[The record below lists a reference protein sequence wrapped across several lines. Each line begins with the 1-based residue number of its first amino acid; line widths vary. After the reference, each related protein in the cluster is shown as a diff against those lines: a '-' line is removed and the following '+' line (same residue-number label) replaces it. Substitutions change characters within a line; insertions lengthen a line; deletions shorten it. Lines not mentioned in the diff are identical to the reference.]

1 MAMAPKQFR
10 YQDQDC
16 PMTLCEGL
24 REYYAGHPGL
34 LQPDRMEAD
43 AARFFRSHDAC
54 HALFGLDT
62 TLVDEGL
69 ADLWTLL
76 ATSVGVRRYAH
87 YLRTNPAAKQI
98 TKEIG
103 LLRVLR
109 TTMQIIPFAITV
121 FLRSRKMTGKWPWN
135 SEDSYLNQPLNVI
148 RNEFNIRIL

>member
-1 MAMAPKQFR
+1 
-10 YQDQDC
+10 
-16 PMTLCEGL
+16 MTLCEGL

-54 HALFGLDT
+54 HVLFGLDT

-76 ATSVGVRRYAH
+76 ATNVGFRRYAH
-87 YLRTNPAAKQI
+87 DLRANPAAKQI

-135 SEDSYLNQPLNVI
+135 SEDSYLNPPLYVI
-148 RNEFNIRIL
+148 RTEFNIRIL

>member
-1 MAMAPKQFR
+1 
-10 YQDQDC
+10 
-16 PMTLCEGL
+16 MTLGEGL
-24 REYYAGHPGL
+24 LEYYAGHPGL
-34 LQPDRMEAD
+34 VEPDRMEAD
-43 AARFFRSHDAC
+43 AARFFRSHEAC
-54 HALFGLDT
+54 HVLFGLDT

-76 ATSVGVRRYAH
+76 ATNVGFRRYAH

-109 TTMQIIPFAITV
+109 TTMQIIPFAVPV

-135 SEDSYLNQPLNVI
+135 GENSYLNQPLNVI

>member
-1 MAMAPKQFR
+1 
-10 YQDQDC
+10 
-16 PMTLCEGL
+16 MTLCEGL

-54 HALFGLDT
+54 HVLFGLDT
-62 TLVDEGL
+62 MLVDEGL

-76 ATSVGVRRYAH
+76 ATNVGFRRYAH
-87 YLRTNPAAKQI
+87 DLRANPAAKQI

-121 FLRSRKMTGKWPWN
+121 FLRSQKMTGKWPWN

>member
-1 MAMAPKQFR
+1 
-10 YQDQDC
+10 
-16 PMTLCEGL
+16 MTLGEGL
-24 REYYAGHPGL
+24 GEYYAGHPGL

-54 HALFGLDT
+54 HVLFGLDT

-76 ATSVGVRRYAH
+76 ATNVGFRRYAH
-87 YLRTNPAAKQI
+87 DLRANPAAKQI